1 MCSPGNRFRLCWR
14 FLSHR
19 EGPGEST
26 DTGSKT
32 GTGIKRSVLC
42 TIRRLCIEIPRPTLT
57 VDVILINALFLP
69 HHTLN
74 RLSYTQQACSHT
86 LYHHL
91 QLPLSAARF
100 SRLFTPTDWAQTNL
114 VPQSDVYYSFS
125 PTVRSNTG
133 HVFTRLRSIFRL
145 DLWPVSRSSLTW
157 SRSRTDPHVQQ
168 TPPEKHSHHI

>member
-14 FLSHR
+14 FLSHS

-26 DTGSKT
+26 DTGSKM
-32 GTGIKRSVLC
+32 GTGIKR

-74 RLSYTQQACSHT
+74 TLVHPTGMLTHT
-86 LYHHL
+86 LSHHL

-114 VPQSDVYYSFS
+114 VPQSDVYYHLSFS

-133 HVFTRLRSIFRL
+133 HIFTRLRSIL
-145 DLWPVSRSSLTW
+145 CLHPWPVSRSSLNW
-157 SRSRTDPHVQQ
+157 SHSQTDPHVQQ